1 MIRRYPAVPE
11 LDLSVERHP
20 ESPPLDAF
28 ARLAWAGIR
37 LRDDGL
43 TLIAKVPEA
52 VAATRGWPPLDRLLA
67 RHASSFADLAAVVAV
82 ARKRFTKAAI
92 EARLR
97 AVEPPLVEL
106 AFELAGGRRR
116 FEALLAGPLGG
127 ARLDLAY
134 AIYAQLLQVARV
146 IGEPAPGERRKEESD
161 AGPPARLLRFARG
174 DEVVRALMMG

>member
-20 ESPPLDAF
+20 DPPPLGAF
-28 ARLAWAGIR
+28 ARLARSGIR

-52 VAATRGWPPLDRLLA
+52 VASTRSWPPLDRLLK
-67 RHASSFADLAAVVAV
+67 RHTADFADLAVIVVA
-82 ARKRFTKAAI
+82 ARRRFTKA
-92 EARLR
+92 EVVERLR
-97 AVEPPLVEL
+97 SLTPPPAKL

-116 FEALLAGPLGG
+116 FEALLTGPLTG

-134 AIYAQLLQVARV
+134 AIYAQLYQLARV
-146 IGEPAPGERRKEESD
+146 IGEPAPGERREGDSD
-161 AGPPARLLRFARG
+161 EGPPARLLRFRG
-174 DEVVRALMMG
+174 SSSPAP